1 MVLSFR
7 RVVTPLAALLVAGSA
22 AGGELRGTVR
32 EAPSGDPLHGVLL
45 ELVETPHRT
54 SSSSE
59 GSFTLSGVPAGR
71 HRVRATLAGY
81 RRVEVEAEVAAEP
94 VELTVALEP
103 LVVRVDEAVT
113 VTAQGEE
120 RRAFD
125 VPESVSTVEAD
136 ELSRDVLRSTP
147 EALQGVTG
155 VFVQKTN
162 HGGGSPFVRGLT
174 GNQVLLMVDGIRLSN
189 STFRYGPNQYLNTV
203 APHSIERVEVVR
215 GAGSTLYGSDAIG
228 GVVNV
233 LSRGPRLVGGPTS
246 ASLRG
251 LLRGMT
257 DEMDRTA
264 RVEAE
269 AGGGRWAVY
278 AGADARWFGDLVAGG
293 ELGTEA
299 PSGYDERSADA
310 KALLRVASSTV
321 LTVAYQQVHQSDVP
335 RWDQVAQRGYLR
347 YGFDPQD
354 RQLAYARSQTFL
366 SHPWLRRIEATLSL
380 QRSVE
385 GRYRQRQGETLEVR
399 ERDEVETLGVVVEAR
414 SEPRAGWRATSGVE
428 LYHDRVASS
437 AAASDLAT
445 GAGETRRGLY
455 PDGATATSLAAFTL
469 HSFDVGRL
477 GLTLGGRFNSFA
489 IAADDPVVG
498 RIDVRPSALVGNASV
513 LFRLT
518 PDQHL
523 VASVSS
529 GFRAPNVSDVGSL
542 GPFDFGVE
550 VPAPDLRPERSLTF
564 ELGHKARMGRVASTV
579 AVFSTRLE
587 DVIERV
593 ESTYLGSPTLDG
605 DRVYR
610 KENVGE
616 ARLRGVE
623 AEVEVALPLRAALFA
638 AVVYAHGQNLDLDE
652 PMRRIPPLHGRV
664 ALRLAPR
671 HGASGEIEWL
681 WAAEQDRLASGD
693 RADHRIDPEGTPGWN
708 VLNLRAAW
716 DVGPL
721 RLRLGVENLFDEAY
735 RTHGSGIDGMGRA
748 AWASVEAG
756 FQ

>member
-1 MVLSFR
+1 VSLA
-7 RVVTPLAALLVAGSA
+7 AALLVGSSA

-32 EAPSGDPLHGVLL
+32 AADGGGPLHGVLL
-45 ELVETPHRT
+45 ELVETPHRAST
-54 SSSSE
+54 TRE
-59 GSFTLSGVPAGR
+59 GTFLLPGVPPGR
-71 HRVRATLAGY
+71 YRLRATLAGY
-81 RRVEVEAEVAAEP
+81 RRAEIDAEVDGGGVEVE
-94 VELTVALEP
+94 LALEP
-103 LVVRVDEAVT
+103 LLVRVDEVVT

-136 ELSRDVLRSTP
+136 ELSRKALRSTP
-147 EALQGVTG
+147 ETLQGVTG

-215 GAGSTLYGSDAIG
+215 GSGSTLYGSDAIG

-233 LSRGPRLVGGPTS
+233 LSRGPRLVGGETEAS
-246 ASLRG
+246 ARV

-257 DEMDRTA
+257 ADMDRTA
-264 RVEAE
+264 RAEAE
-269 AGGGRWAVY
+269 AGGARWAVY

-293 ELGTEA
+293 DLGTEA
-299 PSGYDERSADA
+299 PSAYDERSADVQV
-310 KALLRVASSTV
+310 LLRASSSTL
-321 LTVAYQQVHQSDVP
+321 LTLAYQHVHQSDVP
-335 RWDQVAQRGYLR
+335 RWDQIAQRGYLR
-347 YGFDPQD
+347 YGFDPQE

-366 SHPWLRRIEATLSL
+366 SHPWLRRVEATLSL

-385 GRYRQRQGETLEVR
+385 GRFRQRQGESLEVR
-399 ERDEVETLGVVVEAR
+399 ERDVVETLGVVVEAR
-414 SEPRAGWRATSGVE
+414 SEPRAGWRATSGLE

-437 AAASDLAT
+437 AAAADLAT
-445 GAGETRRGLY
+445 GRTETRRGLY

-469 HSFDVGRL
+469 HSLDVGRL

-489 IAADDPVVG
+489 IEADDPVVG
-498 RIDVRPSALVGNASV
+498 RIDVRPSALVGNASALWRV
-513 LFRLT
+513 R
-518 PDQHL
+518 PGQHL
-523 VASVSS
+523 VASVNS

-550 VPAPDLRPERSLTF
+550 VPSPDLRPERSLTF

-587 DVIERV
+587 DIIERV

-623 AEVEVALPLRAALFA
+623 AEAEVALPLRSALAA
-638 AVVYAHGQNLDLDE
+638 AVVYAHGQNLGLDE

-664 ALRLAPR
+664 ALRVAPTR
-671 HGASGEIEWL
+671 DASGEIEWL
-681 WAAEQDRLASGD
+681 WAAEQNRLASGD
-693 RADHRIDPEGTPGWN
+693 RADHRIDPEGTAGWS

-748 AWASVEAG
+748 AWAAVEAG
-756 FQ
+756 F